1 MFLRRVEKGVIDGAD
16 SDQTDASGRKHST
29 KFNWLKDAYEDPLTE
44 VHLYFYPSV
53 LLVFANYNLFL
64 QRGDPLAHKVNPVIN
79 ELTRKLTMRFM
90 LPKCYQGQRLVKID
104 IFSYFVLRFSND
116 LTTSDMSFPCFF
128 LMSLKTSLREY
139 NFIVNNINQ
148 KPGIIKKRCKIIL
161 FISFKI

>member
-1 MFLRRVEKGVIDGAD
+1 M
-16 SDQTDASGRKHST
+16 
-29 KFNWLKDAYEDPLTE
+29 
-44 VHLYFYPSV
+44 HLYFYASV

-64 QRGDPLAHKVNPVIN
+64 QRGDPLAHKVNPATN

-148 KPGIIKKRCKIIL
+148 KPSIIKKRCKML
-161 FISFKI
+161 